1 MDAQLRSARKSVGKS
16 WWFDGQPR
24 RLRQPLQVVKSHRML
39 PYASLLPLPWGLFTP
54 LHPGEACNRVGEAV
68 KMPEF
73 EVLDESYLSMKKAA
87 LGCCGNSGA
96 SHLFFWCPHLS
107 GRISHGQN
115 ALVEDAWEDESGCQR
130 APRRLV
136 KLVTCLPRIT

>member
-1 MDAQLRSARKSVGKS
+1 
-16 WWFDGQPR
+16 
-24 RLRQPLQVVKSHRML
+24 
-39 PYASLLPLPWGLFTP
+39 
-54 LHPGEACNRVGEAV
+54 
-68 KMPEF
+68 MPEF

-87 LGCCGNSGA
+87 LGCCGYSGA